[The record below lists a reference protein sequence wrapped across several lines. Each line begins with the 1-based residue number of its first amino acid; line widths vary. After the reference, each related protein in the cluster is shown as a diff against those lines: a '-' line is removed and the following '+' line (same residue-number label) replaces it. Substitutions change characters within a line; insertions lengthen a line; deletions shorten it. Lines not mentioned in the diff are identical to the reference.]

1 MNGRERIL
9 RTIAGQTVDRPPVA
23 PFLHMNFVKEF
34 RQSNDVD
41 VVAETVAIYQELD
54 LDLIHRNC
62 TPDYDDFTIKGPEWT
77 AEVTEQH
84 GPDWT
89 ETAVTV
95 HTPGGPLRRVTR
107 TGRLY
112 EYESSYFL
120 VEPPIK
126 SPADLE
132 LCQRYQPPVPPI
144 DTSSIV
150 RARQLVGDAG
160 ITAPWAQGAFN
171 EVAFLVRGSAILLD
185 PLDDEGFY
193 RALIRYFLERNLQ
206 KLRQF
211 VEAGADFISL
221 GGNEANGTCVGPD
234 YFRAHVLEHETRL
247 MSALHQMGGRAI
259 YHNCGRAALLL
270 PVLRHIGMDIYESL
284 TPAPFGDTQLEAAL
298 EIMEGI
304 PLMGGLDQIQ
314 FLRKAT
320 PAEVQQR
327 VRQMAHTVADH
338 RRFILG
344 TSDYINENTPVE
356 NLRAMR
362 TAVEDL

>member
-1 MNGRERIL
+1 MDASESCERLPGRPSTAHPW
-9 RTIAGQTVDRPPVA
+9 RT
-23 PFLHMNFVKEF
+23 FLHMNFVKEF

-62 TPDYDDFTIKGPEWT
+62 TPDYDDFTIQGPDWT
-77 AEVTEQH
+77 SEVTERH

-89 ETAVTV
+89 ETTVTV
-95 HTPGGPLRRVTR
+95 RTPGGPLRRITR

-160 ITAPWAQGAFN
+160 ITAQSAQGAFN

-185 PLDDEGFY
+185 PLDDKGFY
-193 RALIRYFLERNLQ
+193 RALISYFLERNLQ

-270 PVLRHIGMDIYESL
+270 PALRDIGMDIYESL
-284 TPAPFGDTQLEAAL
+284 TPAPFGDTQLEAAV

-320 PAEVQQR
+320 PAEVQRR
-327 VRQMAHTVADH
+327 VRQMAHTVAGH

-362 TAVEDL
+362 RAVEDL